1 MYQYNIEAMARKA
14 TVALGDAMLIEAGIV
29 RKHVRRVIGQALRD
43 HWKDKIAIEW
53 TTDDVHEA
61 TSDEL
66 TEEQAREVLEYVLDH
81 YDQDDGVN
89 LEIIK
94 NAIDDCKDKWRL
106 Q

>member
-1 MYQYNIEAMARKA
+1 MYQHYIEAMTGTIKDWLVDVSFPESKLEDARWA
-14 TVALGDAMLIEAGIV
+14 V
-29 RKHVRRVIGQALRD
+29 RQALQ
-43 HWKDKIAIEW
+43 HYWLDKIAIIW
-53 TTDDVHEA
+53 TTEDVHEA